1 MIHAIT
7 VPASYL
13 PNSDIRHYLENAL
26 SNNTR
31 RAYRTDLEHYIAW
44 GAVIPSSPEMVAEY
58 LTAHA
63 STLSIATLQRR
74 LVSIAKAHTMRGL
87 ADPTKNELVKLTLRG
102 IRRIHGKPQ
111 SQVAALLRDDL
122 ILMLSC
128 VPDTVKGKRD
138 RALLLL
144 GFCGALR
151 RSELAA
157 VRVEDLEFTAQGIIL
172 TLPRSKT
179 DQTGQG
185 RKIGIPKGR
194 GRICPVQ
201 SITDWLV
208 HLSALNGQK
217 MHLSALDEQ
226 ELHLSANNR
235 AAFRAIDKGGVI
247 SATALSSRAIADII
261 KHYAAKAGLD
271 ADRYSGHS
279 LRSGLATSAAQH
291 GISSW
296 VIRKQTGHKS
306 ETMLARYIRDG
317 DLFTN
322 NAAALF

>member
-1 MIHAIT
+1 MT
-7 VPASYL
+7 YELTTPAAHL
-13 PNSDIRHYLENAL
+13 PSTDIRHYLENAL

-31 RAYRTDLEHYIAW
+31 RAYRTDLEHYMAW
-44 GAVIPSSPEMVAEY
+44 GMVIPSPPDMVASY
-58 LTAHA
+58 LTANA

-87 ADPTKNELVKLTLRG
+87 IDPTKSELVKLTLRG

-111 SQVAALLRDDL
+111 AQVAALLRDDL

-157 VRVEDLEFTAQGIIL
+157 VRVEDFEFTTQGIIL
-172 TLPRSKT
+172 TIPRSKT

-185 RKIGIPKGR
+185 RKIGVPKGR

-201 SITDWLV
+201 SVDDWC
-208 HLSALNGQK
+208 
-217 MHLSALDEQ
+217 
-226 ELHLSANNR
+226 LHMGAGTG
-235 AAFRAIDKGGVI
+235 AAFRSITKGGAI
-247 SATALSSRAIADII
+247 SNTALSSRAIADII
-261 KHYAAKAGLD
+261 KHYAAQAGLD

-279 LRSGLATSAAQH
+279 LRSGLATSAAQQ

-296 VIRKQTGHKS
+296 SIRKQTGHKS
-306 ETMLARYIRDG
+306 EAMLARYIRDG
-317 DLFTN
+317 SLFTD

>member
-1 MIHAIT
+1 MIHALT
-7 VPASYL
+7 MPASYL
-13 PNSDIRHYLENAL
+13 PSNDIRHYLENAL
-26 SNNTR
+26 SDNTR

-44 GAVIPSSPEMVAEY
+44 GVVIPSPPDMVASY
-58 LTAHA
+58 LTSHA
-63 STLSIATLQRR
+63 SSLSIATLQRR
-74 LVSIAKAHTMRGL
+74 LVAIAKAHTMRGL
-87 ADPTKNELVKLTLRG
+87 ADPTKSELVKLTLRG

-128 VPDTVKGKRD
+128 IPDTLKGKRD

-157 VRVEDLEFTAQGIIL
+157 VRVEDLEFNSQGIIL
-172 TLPRSKT
+172 TIPRSKT

-201 SITDWLV
+201 SVNDWCW
-208 HLSALNGQK
+208 HLSAGTG
-217 MHLSALDEQ
+217 
-226 ELHLSANNR
+226 
-235 AAFRAIDKGGVI
+235 AAFPSITKGGVI
-247 SATALSSRAIADII
+247 SDTALSSRAIANII

-271 ADRYSGHS
+271 AARYSGHS

-296 VIRKQTGHKS
+296 VIRRQTGHKS

>member
-1 MIHAIT
+1 MMHALT
-7 VPASYL
+7 MPTAYL
-13 PNSDIRHYLENAL
+13 PSEDIRHYLENAL
-26 SNNTR
+26 SDNTR
-31 RAYRTDLEHYIAW
+31 RAYRTDLEHYVAW
-44 GAVIPSSPEMVAEY
+44 GAVIPSPPDIVAAY

-63 STLSIATLQRR
+63 SSLSIATLQRR
-74 LVSIAKAHTMRGL
+74 LVSIGKAHTMRGL
-87 ADPTKNELVKLTLRG
+87 TDPTKHELVKLTIRG

-128 VPDTVKGKRD
+128 IPDTVKGKRD

-157 VRVEDLEFTAQGIIL
+157 VRVEDLEFTSQGIIL

-201 SITDWLV
+201 SVNDWLSHTGAV
-208 HLSALNGQK
+208 TGAALP
-217 MHLSALDEQ
+217 S
-226 ELHLSANNR
+226 
-235 AAFRAIDKGGVI
+235 ITKGGVV
-247 SATALSSRAIADII
+247 SETALSSRAIADII

-271 ADRYSGHS
+271 ANRYSGHS

-296 VIRKQTGHKS
+296 VIRKQTGHS
-306 ETMLARYIRDG
+306 SDAMLARYIRDG

>member
-1 MIHAIT
+1 MTHALT
-7 VPASYL
+7 MLASHL
-13 PNSDIRHYLENAL
+13 PSTDIRHYLENAL
-26 SNNTR
+26 SDNTR
-31 RAYRTDLEHYIAW
+31 RAYRTDLEHYMAW
-44 GAVIPSSPEMVAEY
+44 GAAIPSSPDVVAGY

-63 STLSIATLQRR
+63 SSLSIATLQRR

-87 ADPTKNELVKLTLRG
+87 ADPTKSEMVKLTMRG
-102 IRRIHGKPQ
+102 IRRIHGRPQ
-111 SQVAALLRDDL
+111 AQVAALLRDDL
-122 ILMLSC
+122 MLMLSF

-157 VRVEDLEFTAQGIIL
+157 VRVEDLEFTSQGIIL

-185 RKIGIPKGR
+185 RKIGIPKSR

-201 SITDWLV
+201 SVDDWLV
-208 HLSALNGQK
+208 HLSALN
-217 MHLSALDEQ
+217 ER

-235 AAFRAIDKGGVI
+235 AAFPSITKGGVI
-247 SATALSSRAIADII
+247 SDTALSSRAIADII
-261 KHYAAKAGLD
+261 KHYANKAGLD
-271 ADRYSGHS
+271 ATRYSGHS

-317 DLFTN
+317 DLFVN
-322 NAAALF
+322 NAAVLF

>member
-1 MIHAIT
+1 MTHT
-7 VPASYL
+7 LTMPASYL
-13 PNSDIRHYLENAL
+13 PSNDIRHYLENAL
-26 SNNTR
+26 SDNTR

-44 GAVIPSSPEMVAEY
+44 GAAIPSSPNMVAGY

-63 STLSIATLQRR
+63 SSLSIATLQRR
-74 LVSIAKAHTMRGL
+74 LVSIAKAQTMRGL
-87 ADPTKNELVKLTLRG
+87 ADPTKSELVKLTLRG
-102 IRRIHGKPQ
+102 IGRIHGKPQ

-128 VPDTVKGKRD
+128 IPDTIKGKRD

-157 VRVEDLEFTAQGIIL
+157 VRVEDLEFTTQGIIL

-194 GRICPVQ
+194 GRVCPTQ
-201 SITDWLV
+201 EINMWYLHSGANTRCG
-208 HLSALNGQK
+208 ALFRPISKNG
-217 MHLSALDEQ
+217 L
-226 ELHLSANNR
+226 
-235 AAFRAIDKGGVI
+235 I
-247 SATALSSRAIADII
+247 SDTALSSRAIADII
-261 KHYAAKAGLD
+261 KHYADKAGLD

-279 LRSGLATSAAQH
+279 LRSGLATSAAQQ
-291 GISSW
+291 GICSW

-317 DLFTN
+317 DLFVN